1 MTKVFHGTTTAKA
14 LSLLQPS
21 GQLLYVTDTAERAQ
35 LYADAQA
42 TGTVSTTVRKANG
55 SAVVEMETDEDIEWR
70 RRAAD
75 HNTLDVCET
84 TIRTWTVSNVTVYM
98 RAYDVEHS
106 VMKVSDSE
114 HPLGYSYRKTIE
126 VLQEAFGDK
135 LTVIVNK

>member
-14 LSLLQPS
+14 LSLLHC
-21 GQLLYVTDTAERAQ
+21 GNGALYVTDTAERAQ

-42 TGTVSTTVRKANG
+42 TGTVSTTVRKATG
-55 SAVVEMETDEDIEWR
+55 SAVVELETNEAVEWR

-84 TIRTWTVSNVTVYM
+84 TITTWTASNVTVYM

-106 VMKVSDSE
+106 VMRVADSE